1 MKKFFAPVLAL
12 CAVMFLFGID
22 SPLAL
27 AQENQ
32 GMVRGVDNPQNVN
45 DSTSYDGSFRE
56 AVLTIVNFFLYFVGL
71 LSVVMFIY
79 GGFIFITTGS
89 EDGSE
94 KGKKILL
101 YAGIGIIVILVSYA
115 VVNTILGS
123 GNADGE
129 GHL

>member
-1 MKKFFAPVLAL
+1 MKKFLAPVFAF
-12 CAVMFLFGID
+12 CAVLFLFGIE

-32 GMVRGVDNPQNVN
+32 GMVRGVDNPKLINE
-45 DSTSYDGSFRE
+45 STSYDGSFRE
-56 AVLTIVNFFLYFVGL
+56 SVLTIVNFFLYFVGL

-115 VVNTILGS
+115 AVNTILGS
-123 GNADGE
+123 GNVNSGGE
-129 GHL
+129 L

>member
-115 VVNTILGS
+115 MVNTILGA
-123 GNADGE
+123 GDANGE
-129 GHL
+129 GQL